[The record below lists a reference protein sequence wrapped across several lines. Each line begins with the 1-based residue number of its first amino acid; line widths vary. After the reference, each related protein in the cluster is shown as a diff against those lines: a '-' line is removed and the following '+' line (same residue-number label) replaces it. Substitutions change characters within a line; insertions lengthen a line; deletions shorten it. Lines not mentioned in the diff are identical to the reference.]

1 MYLVHVM
8 YSFITISL
16 DKSEV
21 WEHLMLMYCDKMFPQ
36 PNDEEEDFRK
46 KAKEMK
52 TKKVRS
58 YCFLRQ
64 RYLDDS
70 AKWNENGQEGLRKS
84 FEEFIGTIWGMQLQ
98 VLIGYIM

>member
-8 YSFITISL
+8 YSSITISS

-21 WEHLMLMYCDKMFPQ
+21 WEHLLLMYCDKMFPQ
-36 PNDEEEDFRK
+36 PNDEEEYFRE
-46 KAKEMK
+46 KAKKMQ
-52 TKKVRS
+52 TKKHQS

-70 AKWNENGQEGLRKS
+70 AKRNGYRPEGLRKS
-84 FEEFIGTIWGMQLQ
+84 FEDFIGTILGMQLQ
-98 VLIGYIM
+98 VLIGHM